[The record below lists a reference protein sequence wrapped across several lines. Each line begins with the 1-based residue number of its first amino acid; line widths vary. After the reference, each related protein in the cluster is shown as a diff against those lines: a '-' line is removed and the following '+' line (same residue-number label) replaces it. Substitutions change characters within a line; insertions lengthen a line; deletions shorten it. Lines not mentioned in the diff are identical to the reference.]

1 MDGVDEIGG
10 RSEEEAAPLDIV
22 CKEESD
28 FFIGLKLEFRT
39 ELRVQLQV
47 FHFGISCSI
56 GEEEIDFV
64 LYCILL

>member
-22 CKEESD
+22 CKEEND

-47 FHFGISCSI
+47 FHFGISSSI
-56 GEEEIDFV
+56 GEEEI
-64 LYCILL
+64 LYCEK